1 MVMADGTP
9 LVETCVLLP
18 AEFALKVEAAP
29 RVTSFLSL
37 LPHLAVRSPVQTHLP
52 SPLLDRLAPSFGPV
66 SPGLSALS
74 PGLGPLAGPL
84 ASLPTPAEDTI
95 QVCATRRLPAQ
106 TRYLPFSGTVRAD
119 KLPLLPCLAP
129 MDVSMAPA
137 ASSAMGVGLW
147 LRPWPPSFACVVWG
161 LAIGSLF
168 VDLLGAAFAYWHRDF
183 NDTDFTYA

>member
-18 AEFALKVEAAP
+18 AEFALKVEATP

-37 LPHLAVRSPVQTHLP
+37 LPHLAARGPVQTHLP
-52 SPLLDRLAPSFGPV
+52 GPLLDRLAPSFGPV

-74 PGLGPLAGPL
+74 PGLGSLAGPL
-84 ASLPTPAEDTI
+84 GSLPAPAEDTI

-119 KLPLLPCLAP
+119 KLPLLPCLPP
-129 MDVSMAPA
+129 MDVSTAPV
-137 ASSAMGVGLW
+137 ASPAMGVGLW
-147 LRPWPPSFACVVWG
+147 LRPRPPSFACVV
-161 LAIGSLF
+161 
-168 VDLLGAAFAYWHRDF
+168 
-183 NDTDFTYA
+183 